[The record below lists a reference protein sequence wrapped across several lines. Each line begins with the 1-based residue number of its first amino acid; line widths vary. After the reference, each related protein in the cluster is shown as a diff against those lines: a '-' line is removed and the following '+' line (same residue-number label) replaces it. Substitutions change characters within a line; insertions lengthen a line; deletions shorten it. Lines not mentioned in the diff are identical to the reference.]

1 MTLADGLAAN
11 LHLLRPIRVL
21 VASRDLRFVSLV
33 RFLLG
38 RAEIGVD
45 TTPTLNE
52 LPDAVQETSADIVVI
67 DADGARERAAR
78 AVVDLEA
85 VHPDVAVMVVADGAS
100 PAASALAARP
110 KWLEL
115 EKLSLEIQR
124 AYLGLDPAERRQVLY
139 GSDSSTT
146 SRPA

>member
-11 LHLLRPIRVL
+11 VRLLRPIRVL

-78 AVVDLEA
+78 AVVELEA

-100 PAASALAARP
+100 PTASALAARP

-124 AYLGLDPAERRQVLY
+124 AYLGLDSAERRQVL
-139 GSDSSTT
+139 
-146 SRPA
+146 

>member
-11 LHLLRPIRVL
+11 VRLLRPIRVL

-78 AVVDLEA
+78 AVVELEA

-100 PAASALAARP
+100 PTASALAARP

-124 AYLGLDPAERRQVLY
+124 AYLGLDPAELRQVL
-139 GSDSSTT
+139 
-146 SRPA
+146 

>member
-11 LHLLRPIRVL
+11 VHLLRPIRVL

-52 LPDAVQETSADIVVI
+52 LPDAVQEASADIVVI

-78 AVVDLEA
+78 AVVELDAL
-85 VHPDVAVMVVADGAS
+85 HPDVAVMVVADGAS
-100 PAASALAARP
+100 PTANGLAARP

-115 EKLSLEIQR
+115 EQLSLEIQR
-124 AYLGLDPAERRQVLY
+124 AYLGLDPAERRQVL
-139 GSDSSTT
+139 
-146 SRPA
+146 